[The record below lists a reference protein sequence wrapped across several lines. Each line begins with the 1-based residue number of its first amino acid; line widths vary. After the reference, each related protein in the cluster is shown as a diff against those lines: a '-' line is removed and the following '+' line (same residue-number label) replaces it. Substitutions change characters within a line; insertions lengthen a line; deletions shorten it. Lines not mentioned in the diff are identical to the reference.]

1 MTLIDD
7 ASAINLVEVD
17 DNVEGGGDGTVDG
30 AVGRWTPDCK
40 TQSETRETASA
51 QEFA

>member
-1 MTLIDD
+1 LIDD

-30 AVGRWTPDCK
+30 AVGEMDAGLQNT
-40 TQSETRETASA
+40 E
-51 QEFA
+51 